1 MKNNLRGIFVNA
13 YKMLILEWLKL
24 FITQLELKETKCSL
38 ISIVLCPS
46 SM

>member
-24 FITQLELKETKCSL
+24 FITIRIERNEMF
-38 ISIVLCPS
+38 VN
-46 SM
+46 